1 MDMMLT
7 IPNTLSKQSDGFL
20 IKNPTKT
27 TNVYTFTEEAKA
39 ADELKLSQQDQ
50 VAELKAFLKDYD
62 MTSISTDELKVVGR
76 RLYES
81 GIIDVSAFGVFTYG
95 NGEFGADGHQANT
108 DVKFNALALFDE
120 QLEDYLG
127 FVKSNPSVGR
137 SPGIPEYI
145 QGLFDAN
152 RAINALAYFVN
163 SSRDDLSVD
172 EYA

>member
-1 MDMMLT
+1 MNMMLT

-50 VAELKAFLKDYD
+50 IAELKAFLKDYD

-81 GIIDVSAFGVFTYG
+81 GVIDTNAFGIFISG
-95 NGEFGADGHQANT
+95 DGGFDAQGRQANT
-108 DVKFNALALFDE
+108 HVKYNALALFDE
-120 QLEDYLG
+120 QLEDYLS
-127 FVKSNPSVGR
+127 FVKSNPNVGR
-137 SPGIPEYI
+137 SQGVPEYI
-145 QGLFDAN
+145 QGMLDAN

-172 EYA
+172 EYV